1 MVAVLGELGLDLH
14 GLVGIAGE
22 EPAVGHF
29 DGDDA
34 DRICE
39 KEDGCSFPIWSE
51 FWEIFRKMTQF
62 RKAFPAERNFI
73 LRKQFPGWRIR

>member
-1 MVAVLGELGLDLH
+1 MGGGRGRSWGGGRVGELLVAVLGELGLDLH
-14 GLVGIAGE
+14 RLVGIAGE

-51 FWEIFRKMTQF
+51 FR
-62 RKAFPAERNFI
+62 
-73 LRKQFPGWRIR
+73 